1 MDINNWKQALNHG
14 LVFRN
19 SASSAYSANIKSN
32 QDA

>member
-1 MDINNWKQALNHG
+1 MHINNSKQALNHG
-14 LVFRN
+14 LVLRN